1 MKVARLHGT
10 RDIRLSDEPTPEP
23 EAGECLVRV
32 EAVGICGSDLHWF
45 EEGAIGDATLAAPV
59 VPGHEFAGVVEKG
72 PLAGTRVAVDPA
84 IPCLRCDL
92 CLEGHPNLQRVAPLR
107 IGQTI
112 KEVLEADLAGEYDA
126 RKAYKSSRELC
137 ESLGD
142 YVSKNLFE
150 ELLADEE
157 GHIDFLETQLQ
168 LLNSIG
174 QEKYIE
180 LNSESADKAE

>member
-1 MKVARLHGT
+1 MKGEAQVIERLNEALFLELGAVNQYWVHYRLLADWGYQK
-10 RDIRLSDEPTPEP
+10 LSDKERAES
-23 EAGECLVRV
+23 
-32 EAVGICGSDLHWF
+32 I
-45 EEGAIGDATLAAPV
+45 EEMHHADKLI
-59 VPGHEFAGVVEKG
+59 ERIIF
-72 PLAGTRVAVDPA
+72 
-84 IPCLRCDL
+84 
-92 CLEGHPNLQRVAPLR
+92 LEGHPNLQRVAPLR

-126 RKAYKSSRELC
+126 RKAYKASRELC

-168 LLNSIG
+168 LLNTLG
-174 QEKYIE
+174 PEKYAE
-180 LNSESADKAE
+180 LNSVSADQAE